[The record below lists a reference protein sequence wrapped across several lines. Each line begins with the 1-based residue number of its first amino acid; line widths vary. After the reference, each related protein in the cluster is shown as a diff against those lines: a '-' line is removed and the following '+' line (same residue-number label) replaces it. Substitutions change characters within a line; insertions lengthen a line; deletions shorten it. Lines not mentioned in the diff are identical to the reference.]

1 MESRVDKFNNTGE
14 VFLSRTKKNASLYKR
29 VNEAELDDFDV
40 NSNTAIIETNNSNT
54 INVDKLRDMLDKKYR
69 ETPKKVSLARIE
81 AEKELAKLNL
91 DETREYDINEILNKA
106 KEEDDS
112 SYEVERLKKL
122 RNTGMD
128 ILNGLDITNIHEKDP
143 KSAEEQHLVDLINT
157 INLKETI
164 AKEGADPLD
173 ILSDLKGDDDNTK
186 ILGAKED
193 FGITTKEAPVI
204 KGLDSKITKENPQK
218 ETLEETSML
227 TKTNTFTESDFDDFN
242 DLKEEVA
249 STKIIIKILIVIV
262 VIAFLV
268 GGVFLLNKILNLGL
282 F

>member
-40 NSNTAIIETNNSNT
+40 NSNTAIIETNNSST

>member
-40 NSNTAIIETNNSNT
+40 NSNTAIIETNNSST

-249 STKIIIKILIVIV
+249 STKIVIKILIVIV

>member
-128 ILNGLDITNIHEKDP
+128 ILNGLDITNIHEKEQ

>member
-14 VFLSRTKKNASLYKR
+14 AFLSRTKKNASLYKK
-29 VNEAELDDFDV
+29 VNEAELEDFDV
-40 NSNTAIIETNNSNT
+40 NSNTAIIETNNSGT

-69 ETPKKVSLARIE
+69 EAPRKVSLARIE

-128 ILNGLDITNIHEKDP
+128 ILNGLDINSMHEKEQ

-249 STKIIIKILIVIV
+249 STKIVIKILIVIV

>member
-40 NSNTAIIETNNSNT
+40 NSNTAIIETNNSST

-164 AKEGADPLD
+164 AKEGVDPLD

-204 KGLDSKITKENPQK
+204 KGLDSKITKENPKK
-218 ETLEETSML
+218 ETFEETSML